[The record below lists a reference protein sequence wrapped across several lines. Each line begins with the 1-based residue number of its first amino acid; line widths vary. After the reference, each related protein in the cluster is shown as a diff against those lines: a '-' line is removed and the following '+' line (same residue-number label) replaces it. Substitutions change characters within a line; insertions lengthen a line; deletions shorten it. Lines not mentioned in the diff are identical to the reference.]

1 MTFKEEKAY
10 CKLRRLKDN
19 ITNTKKG
26 IIVYQAN
33 CQKAAVNGLARQ
45 LKQKF
50 PTHYQ
55 DFLNDNPQLGN
66 ILLTRI
72 DDDLWVCAVYG
83 QEDYG
88 KYKLFTQYDKL
99 REGLEKVEDFAN
111 KNNLQIYVPRKIGCG
126 YSGGNW
132 CTVMDILYETM
143 PDAIICEWN

>member
-66 ILLTRI
+66 ILLT
-72 DDDLWVCAVYG
+72 
-83 QEDYG
+83 
-88 KYKLFTQYDKL
+88 
-99 REGLEKVEDFAN
+99 
-111 KNNLQIYVPRKIGCG
+111 
-126 YSGGNW
+126 
-132 CTVMDILYETM
+132 
-143 PDAIICEWN
+143 